1 MSLGPAIDP
10 AALFDRCIVGTKVRL
25 PWGLLL
31 LLLVRELR
39 VSHAMRSAPNLQ
51 PSPVHLMSPTT
62 LEVLSRLFVHLWH
75 PSDPSR
81 SQELQQNAVSSSQ
94 ALELARAL
102 IPRTLPPIV
111 LFLFMVRWQSHIPG
125 RACAQQVSDSLAIM
139 SLRAIRRASNC
150 RILTD
155 FLYHLQM
162 L

>member
-10 AALFDRCIVGTKVRL
+10 AALFDRCIVGTKARL

-31 LLLVRELR
+31 LLLVREFR

-81 SQELQQNAVSSSQ
+81 SQELQQNAVFSSQ

-102 IPRTLPPIV
+102 IPQDSATDCVV
-111 LFLFMVRWQSHIPG
+111 LIYGQMAISHTWPSMCPASVG
-125 RACAQQVSDSLAIM
+125 F
-139 SLRAIRRASNC
+139 ASNNES
-150 RILTD
+150 
-155 FLYHLQM
+155 
-162 L
+162 

>member
-10 AALFDRCIVGTKVRL
+10 AALFDRCIVGTKARL

-31 LLLVRELR
+31 LLLLVREFR

-51 PSPVHLMSPTT
+51 PSPVHLMGLTT

-94 ALELARAL
+94 AHWNWRA
-102 IPRTLPPIV
+102 P
-111 LFLFMVRWQSHIPG
+111 
-125 RACAQQVSDSLAIM
+125 
-139 SLRAIRRASNC
+139 
-150 RILTD
+150 
-155 FLYHLQM
+155 
-162 L
+162 